1 MFVVLFLFAFAFPT
15 NAQQEADVNRAAFW
29 GTPTVD
35 GGKCCQS
42 LAEVRTNIDRIDR
55 ELVRLMAERGQYVH
69 EAARFK
75 KDPATVEDPK
85 RAEAVVQKA
94 KGLAA
99 QHGLDP
105 SIAEAAY
112 RAFGLAW
119 FQQGVP
125 CPFLEEESCSIHPD
139 RPLVCR
145 EYLVTSPPAACAVLG
160 SGQVRQVAV
169 PLRVWAAFGRS
180 ADPEGNLEWMP
191 LCDSL
196 DYATTHPEPADDR
209 TGPQRVEALLREIQ
223 K

>member
-1 MFVVLFLFAFAFPT
+1 MNRRYCAAIVLVSSMMASGAH
-15 NAQQEADVNRAAFW
+15 AQQEADVARPAYW

-35 GGKCCQS
+35 GGKCCNS

-94 KGLAA
+94 KRLAGES
-99 QHGLDP
+99 GLDP

-112 RAFGLAW
+112 RAMM
-119 FQQGVP
+119 
-125 CPFLEEESCSIHPD
+125 
-139 RPLVCR
+139 
-145 EYLVTSPPAACAVLG
+145 
-160 SGQVRQVAV
+160 
-169 PLRVWAAFGRS
+169 AAFL
-180 ADPEGNLEWMP
+180 AYE
-191 LCDSL
+191 
-196 DYATTHPEPADDR
+196 
-209 TGPQRVEALLREIQ
+209 QRVSAEKTKAPA